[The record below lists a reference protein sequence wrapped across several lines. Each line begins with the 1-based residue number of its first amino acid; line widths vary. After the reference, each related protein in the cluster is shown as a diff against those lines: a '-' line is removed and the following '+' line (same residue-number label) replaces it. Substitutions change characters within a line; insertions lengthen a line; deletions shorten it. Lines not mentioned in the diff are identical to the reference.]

1 GRRRGSGLRRRAPRH
16 HLRSRWRGRSRPA
29 ERRPLRDRGRRDGLG
44 QGDLGPPADARRH
57 RARQRRPG
65 VADRRLRGQLGD
77 LRRPSAPHR
86 SHRSDHRPERR
97 AMKSRS
103 HFGPARQR
111 GLSLVTTLVLMLAT
125 LGLGVAVMS
134 VGAMEER
141 LIANTKDRD
150 LALQAAEAALRD
162 GEQDIATNVSS
173 STAFSDTCANG
184 LCTPPSQRD
193 TAGSLG
199 SSPVD
204 DAQLGFDWSVGA
216 NVRTYGQYTGAA
228 AFPGVAQQ
236 PRYVIE
242 KFSYLGTPA
251 GESL

>member
-1 GRRRGSGLRRRAPRH
+1 
-16 HLRSRWRGRSRPA
+16 
-29 ERRPLRDRGRRDGLG
+29 
-44 QGDLGPPADARRH
+44 
-57 RARQRRPG
+57 
-65 VADRRLRGQLGD
+65 
-77 LRRPSAPHR
+77 
-86 SHRSDHRPERR
+86 
-97 AMKSRS
+97 MKSAS
-103 HFGPARQR
+103 HSFGPARQR
-111 GLSLVTTLVLMLAT
+111 GISLVTTLVLMLAT

-184 LCTPPSQRD
+184 LCTPPSQRNSVG
-193 TAGSLG
+193 ALG

-204 DAQLGFDWSVGA
+204 DSALGFDWSVDA

-228 AFPGVAQQ
+228 QFPDVAQQ

-251 GESL
+251 GESVVLGAEPAAPGVGYRITARAVGARPETVVVLQSIYAMR

>member
-1 GRRRGSGLRRRAPRH
+1 MKF
-16 HLRSRWRGRSRPA
+16 
-29 ERRPLRDRGRRDGLG
+29 
-44 QGDLGPPADARRH
+44 
-57 RARQRRPG
+57 
-65 VADRRLRGQLGD
+65 
-77 LRRPSAPHR
+77 R
-86 SHRSDHRPERR
+86 SHLP
-97 AMKSRS
+97 
-103 HFGPARQR
+103 GPVRQR

-150 LALQAAEAALRD
+150 LALEAAEAALRD

-193 TAGSLG
+193 GAGALG

-204 DAQLGFDWSVGA
+204 DSALGFDWSIDA

-228 AFPGVAQQ
+228 AFPGVSQQ

-251 GESL
+251 GESVVIGAEPTAPGVGYRITARAVGARPETVVVLQSIYATR